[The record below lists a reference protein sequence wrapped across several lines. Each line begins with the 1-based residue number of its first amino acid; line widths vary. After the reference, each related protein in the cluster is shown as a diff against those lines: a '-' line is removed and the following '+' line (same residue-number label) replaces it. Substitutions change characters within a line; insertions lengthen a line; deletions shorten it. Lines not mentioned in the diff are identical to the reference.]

1 MSDPRDN
8 PPLSPCPKCGSKES
22 EKKDV
27 YYEGCDPAEYS
38 LHCAKCGE
46 YLGYFCYGS
55 WEY

>member
-8 PPLSPCPKCGSKES
+8 PPLSPCPKCGSKET

-27 YYEGCDPAEYS
+27 YYEGSDPAEYS
-38 LHCAKCGE
+38 LHCVCGE